1 MKQSDKGAVKRY
13 RQVWFRL

>member
-13 RQVWFRL
+13 YQVWLGR